1 MVKNRLKKKLS
12 NDDRVAITQAL
23 VDHLVTHD
31 LEVEDISTTDDF
43 IDCLFVRLAQY
54 NPDWI
59 GIRSVKDLKGTEVKK
74 RLQEHVRNQ
83 KKKDSKINVQIDA
96 ARALREEATESDG
109 SEMQVL
115 VSGTHSP
122 RA

>member
-31 LEVEDISTTDDF
+31 LEMEDISTTDDF

-74 RLQEHVRNQ
+74 RLQEHIRNQ

-96 ARALREEATESDG
+96 VKALREEATESDG

>member
-31 LEVEDISTTDDF
+31 LEMEDISTTDDF

-74 RLQEHVRNQ
+74 RLQEHIRNQ